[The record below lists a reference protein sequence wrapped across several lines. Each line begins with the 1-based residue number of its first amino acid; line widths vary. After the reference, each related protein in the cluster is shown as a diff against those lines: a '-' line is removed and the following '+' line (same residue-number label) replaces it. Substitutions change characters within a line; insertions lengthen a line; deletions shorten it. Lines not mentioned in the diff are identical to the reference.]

1 VSALFHQQQ
10 VDLQAVVGAA
20 EARVGVAHGREL
32 VAFVDAVMQGDD
44 AACDAAREALRGV
57 LTPAAFVD
65 ACAVLGAFNSVDRI
79 ADATGLPLDD
89 RLAAM
94 SGDVRR
100 ELGIS
105 RFGSAA
111 NTPDAR

>member
-1 VSALFHQQQ
+1 MRPRFSAKLGVSG
-10 VDLQAVVGAA
+10 AVSIHVSTN
-20 EARVGVAHGREL
+20 
-32 VAFVDAVMQGDD
+32 
-44 AACDAAREALRGV
+44 AARETLRAV
-57 LTPAAFVD
+57 LTPAEFVD
-65 ACAVLGAFNSVDRI
+65 ACAVLGAFNIVDRI

-111 NTPDAR
+111 NSPHASA